1 MLFTDPQLI
10 KQNPND
16 YKYGFV
22 KHFPACSRKS
32 QVKNP
37 NVQPTVTKCR
47 SKWKTIPCLC
57 LISCFLP
64 WKPMRLI
71 EITVK
76 VEFFMFFFPL
86 RKEIILILFHNILV
100 REEILFP
107 SGTTTSIKE
116 TWACTHVYF
125 AFSHVGFSA
134 LNTSGV
140 TFCCWHLG
148 VLGALLVSAL
158 NLKSA
163 VTDGEGS
170 ASAGGFGPR
179 RHPLGIWTR
188 WKDIIE

>member
-1 MLFTDPQLI
+1 MKNNTVFVFNILFSSMKAYETDR
-10 KQNPND
+10 D
-16 YKYGFV
+16 YCKGGVFHGF
-22 KHFPACSRKS
+22 
-32 QVKNP
+32 
-37 NVQPTVTKCR
+37 
-47 SKWKTIPCLC
+47 
-57 LISCFLP
+57 
-64 WKPMRLI
+64 
-71 EITVK
+71 
-76 VEFFMFFFPL
+76 FFFPL

-100 REEILFP
+100 REEIWFP

-125 AFSHVGFSA
+125 AFPHVGFSA

-170 ASAGGFGPR
+170 ASAGGLWASTSPSWHLHTMKR
-179 RHPLGIWTR
+179 YHRIS
-188 WKDIIE
+188 

>member
-1 MLFTDPQLI
+1 MKNNTVFVFNILFSSMKAYETDR
-10 KQNPND
+10 D
-16 YKYGFV
+16 YCKGGVFHV
-22 KHFPACSRKS
+22 
-32 QVKNP
+32 
-37 NVQPTVTKCR
+37 
-47 SKWKTIPCLC
+47 
-57 LISCFLP
+57 
-64 WKPMRLI
+64 
-71 EITVK
+71 
-76 VEFFMFFFPL
+76 FFPL

-125 AFSHVGFSA
+125 AFPHVGFSA